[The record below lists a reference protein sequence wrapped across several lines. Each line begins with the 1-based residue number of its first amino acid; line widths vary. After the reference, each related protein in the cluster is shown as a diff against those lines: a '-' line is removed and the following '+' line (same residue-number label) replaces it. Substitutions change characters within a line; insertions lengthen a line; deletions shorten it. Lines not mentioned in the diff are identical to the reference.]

1 MKELD
6 IYEAKKVTGGRRL
19 VPFPPPPPPP
29 PGFRT
34 RIAAYYIGRIA
45 GKALKALK

>member
-19 VPFPPPPPPP
+19 VPFPPPPPD
-29 PGFRT
+29 FRT